1 MASLANEIVSVVG
14 YRGINV
20 MADQEQIPEKGKFA
34 VVVDD
39 ELRDLIPGYFE
50 NRRQDIVLILSAL
63 EQGDFELI
71 RTIGHKM
78 KGSGGGY
85 GFDRITEIGRNIEAA
100 AKDSKRQE
108 ILDQTND
115 LQDYLDCVKVVFQ
128 S

>member
-14 YRGINV
+14 YREINV

>member
-1 MASLANEIVSVVG
+1 
-14 YRGINV
+14 
-20 MADQEQIPEKGKFA
+20 MADQEQILEKGKFA

-108 ILDQTND
+108 ILDQTNN
-115 LQDYLDCVKVVFQ
+115 LQDYLDCVQVVFQ

>member
-1 MASLANEIVSVVG
+1 MASLTNEIVSVVG
-14 YRGINV
+14 YREINV

>member
-1 MASLANEIVSVVG
+1 MASLTNEIVSVVG

>member
-50 NRRQDIVLILSAL
+50 NRWQDIVLILSAL

>member
-1 MASLANEIVSVVG
+1 
-14 YRGINV
+14 

>member
-1 MASLANEIVSVVG
+1 MASLTNEIVSVVG

-20 MADQEQIPEKGKFA
+20 MADQEQILEKGKFA

-108 ILDQTND
+108 ILDQTNN
-115 LQDYLDCVKVVFQ
+115 LQDYLDCVQVVFQ